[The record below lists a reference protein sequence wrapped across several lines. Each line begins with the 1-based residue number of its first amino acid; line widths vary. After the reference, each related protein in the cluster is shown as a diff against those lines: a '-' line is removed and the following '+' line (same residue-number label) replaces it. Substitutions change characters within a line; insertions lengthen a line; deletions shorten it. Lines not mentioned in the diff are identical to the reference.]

1 MIAARIGIKYGNP
14 DESNQS
20 FHFMQWLFCRCKGIL
35 PILSLITFLFKLESI
50 LRILG
55 KGYYFA
61 LTILSSNMEL
71 FILRHGEADKSS
83 GNGDFARPLTVV
95 GTRNITQAA
104 EWLKDLDV
112 KFDVIITS
120 PLKRAHQTASIVA
133 KIFNIENKLMNWHE
147 LQPESNRIELYRKL
161 SSQQFRQESTVLIVG
176 HEPYLSS
183 LISEIISEAESS
195 SRIVLKKAGLAK
207 ISITSHSAQNMHGE
221 LEWLLTPNLM
231 KNISK

>member
-1 MIAARIGIKYGNP
+1 
-14 DESNQS
+14 
-20 FHFMQWLFCRCKGIL
+20 LFQ
-35 PILSLITFLFKLESI
+35 LESI

-71 FILRHGEADKSS
+71 FILCHGEADKSS
-83 GNGDFARPLTVV
+83 VV
-95 GTRNITQAA
+95 GTRDITQVA

-112 KFDVIITS
+112 KLDVIITS
-120 PLKRAHQTASIVA
+120 PLKRAHQTGSIVA
-133 KIFNIENKLMNWHE
+133 KIFNIENKLMDWHE
-147 LQPESNRIELYRKL
+147 LHPESNIIELYRKL
-161 SSQQFRQESTVLIVG
+161 SFQQFRQESTVLIVG

-183 LISEIISEAESS
+183 LISETISEAESS
-195 SRIVLKKAGLAK
+195 SRIILKKAGLAK

-221 LEWLLTPNLM
+221 LEWLLTPKLM